1 MQTVH
6 RRLKGVFRAEVTPRL
21 LEAAIKETEDSLY
34 YEDFLGTND
43 VTESGMPI
51 VIHTITIVYFF
62 LRRNVL

>member
-1 MQTVH
+1 M
-6 RRLKGVFRAEVTPRL
+6 FREEVTPRL

-51 VIHTITIVYFF
+51 VIHTITIVNFF
-62 LRRNVL
+62 S